1 MSDELPLWISGDNYT
16 LASKLS
22 DPVSNSLK
30 GSCHLSVCHLNP
42 LAHSIHMSSPTS
54 LTSAQVSTM
63 APRDRSR
70 GRNVQIYNAKDHTSV
85 LGGLILTN
93 GVTNA
98 NFYFMIEIVVLFT
111 TDFEIRD
118 EGDTKI
124 ERNDDPLQPGAY
136 YVNATGKFLCRLYRL
151 SFLTN

>member
-1 MSDELPLWISGDNYT
+1 
-16 LASKLS
+16 
-22 DPVSNSLK
+22 
-30 GSCHLSVCHLNP
+30 
-42 LAHSIHMSSPTS
+42 MSSLTS
-54 LTSAQVSTM
+54 LTSAHVSTM

-70 GRNVQIYNAKDHTSV
+70 GRNVQIYDAKDHTSV

-98 NFYFMIEIVVLFT
+98 NLYSMIEIVVLFT

-124 ERNDDPLQPGAY
+124 ERNDDPLQPGVY
-136 YVNATGKFLCRLYRL
+136 YINAIGKFRCRLYCL